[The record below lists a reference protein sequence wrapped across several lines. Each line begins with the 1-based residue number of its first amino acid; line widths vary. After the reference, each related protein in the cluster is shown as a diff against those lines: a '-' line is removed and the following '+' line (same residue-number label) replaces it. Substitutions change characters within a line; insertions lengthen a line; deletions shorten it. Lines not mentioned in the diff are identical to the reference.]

1 MALSCQQDSYLR
13 ELSTRVKS
21 CVPARLQTVVNGK
34 KQKLE
39 GFEVVLEDTV
49 LFPEGGGQPDD
60 RGKINSVDVHRV
72 TRRGAEAVHFVQSDL
87 EVNSEVNVTVDW
99 TRRFDHMQQHSAQH
113 LVTAIAEQKYG
124 YKTTSWNLGEKTSFI
139 ELDTTSLTEEQ
150 LKELEDEVNAKIRA
164 SLPMYPRLFESVDD
178 PKIAEVRTRGLP
190 DDHVGPVRVVIIE
203 GIEANMCCG
212 THVANLSHLQAV
224 KLLSVEK
231 GKKGKCNLV
240 FVAGSRVLQYL
251 GRCYQTEKAL
261 NSVFKGP
268 PEEYAELADKMQ
280 KNLKAAQKN
289 ALTLLRDLAVLE
301 AQKFKTNPEREN
313 FFSLHRKEGDN
324 EFMNIIVNEIND
336 ENVVLFL
343 TVGDEQ
349 GSGMFLLAGPEDTVV
364 TLGPKVSDL
373 LEGKGFGKKGR
384 FQGKANK
391 LINRPKV
398 EELLQEYFRSSGAE
412 K

>member
-87 EVNSEVNVTVDW
+87 EVNSEVKVTVDW

-124 YKTTSWNLGEKTSFI
+124 YKTTSWKTPP
-139 ELDTTSLTEEQ
+139 
-150 LKELEDEVNAKIRA
+150 
-164 SLPMYPRLFESVDD
+164 LPNTHTHTHTHS
-178 PKIAEVRTRGLP
+178 
-190 DDHVGPVRVVIIE
+190 
-203 GIEANMCCG
+203 CG
-212 THVANLSHLQAV
+212 THVTNLSHLQAV

-301 AQKFKTNPEREN
+301 AQKFKTNPERDN